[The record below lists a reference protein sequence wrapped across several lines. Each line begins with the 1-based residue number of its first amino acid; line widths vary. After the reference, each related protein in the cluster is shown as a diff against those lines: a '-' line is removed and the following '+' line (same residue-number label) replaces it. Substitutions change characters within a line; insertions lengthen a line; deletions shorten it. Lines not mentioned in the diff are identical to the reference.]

1 MGKTYRRSKKSG
13 GSKAS
18 YKRSKKK
25 QYKSSQSGDGGDY
38 SPYLKFGENTKGFE
52 KFSRRK
58 K

>member
-1 MGKTYRRSKKSG
+1 MGKTYRKSKNSK

-25 QYKSSQSGDGGDY
+25 QYKSPKSGDGEEY
-38 SPYLKFGENTKGFE
+38 SHYLRSGEGTRDFE